1 MFLKGIPGA
10 GVWVHYC
17 SWFKSSSI
25 YSSVIHG
32 HKASVVL
39 NFYEENTLQLIRES
53 ASSDRNLPLIAE
65 QDLCRLG
72 GQGVFCYVA
81 SSTFFLVTPFLFDI
95 SVHEKQNL
103 SGRW

>member
-39 NFYEENTLQLIRES
+39 NFYE
-53 ASSDRNLPLIAE
+53 
-65 QDLCRLG
+65 
-72 GQGVFCYVA
+72 
-81 SSTFFLVTPFLFDI
+81 
-95 SVHEKQNL
+95 
-103 SGRW
+103 